1 MRVNRIDVQVNEIWK
16 EEEEEESENSV
27 MGIYLEK
34 VSDNIVVDTF
44 RDWVAIYDVKEQV
57 VVAAVVVHRIS
68 KMR

>member
-1 MRVNRIDVQVNEIWK
+1 VNRIDVQVNEIWK

-27 MGIYLEK
+27 MGICLVK

-44 RDWVAIYDVKEQV
+44 RGWVAIYDVKEQV

>member
-1 MRVNRIDVQVNEIWK
+1 VNRIDVQVNEIWK

-57 VVAAVVVHRIS
+57 VVVAVLLLHRIS